1 MELSERREGPIGMST
16 VLDSI
21 VAGVLEDV
29 KSREIPL
36 TQLRKQLDAA
46 PSVRDAYAALA
57 NPGMQ
62 IIAEVKRSSPS
73 KGVLASIVDPAAL
86 AHEYELAGAA
96 VISVLTEG
104 RRFLGSPADLIAVR
118 QRVQIPVL
126 RKDFIVTEFQV
137 VESRVLGA
145 DLMLLI
151 VAALTDSQL
160 RDYQALAHELGMA
173 VLVEVHNEEEL
184 DRALDMKARIIG
196 VNARNLK
203 TLEINEEAFSDLLP
217 LIPDDLIKVAESGIA
232 ERGQVLAAQSHGA
245 KAILVG
251 ETLVRAGD
259 PALAIKTLLGR

>member
-1 MELSERREGPIGMST
+1 MST

-29 KSREIPL
+29 AARAVPMSELREKL
-36 TQLRKQLDAA
+36 AEA
-46 PSVRDAYAALA
+46 PQVRDAYAALA
-57 NPGMQ
+57 APGMQ

-73 KGVLASIVDPAAL
+73 KGALAPIGDPAAL
-86 AHEYELAGAA
+86 ALSYETAGAA

-104 RRFLGSPADLIAVR
+104 RRFGGSSADLLAVR
-118 QRVQIPVL
+118 SSVKIPVL

-145 DLMLLI
+145 DLLLLI

-160 RDYQALAHELGMA
+160 RDFHQMAHELGMS
-173 VLVEVHNEEEL
+173 VLVEVHDEAEMQ
-184 DRALDMKARIIG
+184 RAIDIDSRIIG

-203 TLEINEEAFSDLLP
+203 TLEIHEEAFAKLLP
-217 LIPDDLIKVAESGIA
+217 LAPSDVVKVAESGISHREQVVSA
-232 ERGQVLAAQSHGA
+232 ELSGA
-245 KAILVG
+245 KVILVG

-259 PALAIKTLLGR
+259 PAMAINTLLGR

>member
-1 MELSERREGPIGMST
+1 MST

-29 KSREIPL
+29 AARAVPMSELREKL
-36 TQLRKQLDAA
+36 AEA
-46 PSVRDAYAALA
+46 PQVRDAYAALA
-57 NPGMQ
+57 APGMQ

-73 KGVLASIVDPAAL
+73 KGALAPIGDPAAL
-86 AHEYELAGAA
+86 ALSYETAGAA

-104 RRFLGSPADLIAVR
+104 RRFGGSSADLLAVR
-118 QRVQIPVL
+118 NSVKIPVL

-145 DLMLLI
+145 DLLLLI

-160 RDYQALAHELGMA
+160 RDFHQMAHELGMS
-173 VLVEVHNEEEL
+173 VLVEVHDEAEMQ
-184 DRALDMKARIIG
+184 RAIDIDSRIIG

-203 TLEINEEAFSDLLP
+203 TLEIHEEAFAKLLP
-217 LIPDDLIKVAESGIA
+217 LAPSDVVKVAESGISHREQVVSA
-232 ERGQVLAAQSHGA
+232 ELSGA
-245 KAILVG
+245 KVILVG

-259 PALAIKTLLGR
+259 PAMAINTLLGR